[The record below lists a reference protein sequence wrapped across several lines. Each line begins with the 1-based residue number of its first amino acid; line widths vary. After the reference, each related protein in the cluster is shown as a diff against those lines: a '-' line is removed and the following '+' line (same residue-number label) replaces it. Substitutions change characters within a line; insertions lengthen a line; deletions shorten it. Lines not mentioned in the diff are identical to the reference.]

1 MMDWFLGGSKT
12 EDGDA
17 SDKLI
22 KQGDAEREAGDLTAA
37 LHYYGNAVAVAG
49 SPKKR
54 KSALLA
60 QARTYVLNGDLAEAE
75 EAATRA
81 LDLGVCAPSLVRRG
95 CARRKLGHFGA
106 AYEDLRRA
114 AQLDPQNREAR
125 DEIRRLHAAAQRRQK
140 FEAEAQR
147 DAEAEQLRAS
157 LPADVVDAVL
167 AACREPFYAEASVA
181 PGLGYELNAAIARLR
196 GSVLAITPPRRCPG
210 VNLSTTGKAVRDGK
224 APFNVDVVVRGDR
237 PYEAGVWFRLVYASR
252 AGPPRIRQASL
263 GRTIVVDDDADHH
276 GRRAGLQFYAFLAS
290 RSDEPFGLE
299 AVVEGL
305 RAALEDDGSDRWRHA
320 AADHA
325 RRRKVIDA
333 YRNEWPAHKIGL
345 FEIDEPSALAAAV
358 SAPGPFCAQ
367 LLPRS
372 ALAPRLVEAIEANDL
387 RRCVEEVCE
396 GVYAFDLFSAEFTA
410 ALLAEVDY
418 FYGSKLP
425 AARPNSMNNYGIIVN
440 DIGLEPLIV
449 ALQRLVLL
457 PLARAL
463 FSASDRGDPA
473 TGFDSTH
480 AFVVK
485 YRADEDS
492 HLDVHTDDSDG
503 R

>member
-1 MMDWFLGGSKT
+1 MMDWFRGVSKT
-12 EDGDA
+12 EEGDA
-17 SDKLI
+17 SDDLLR
-22 KQGDAEREAGDLTAA
+22 QGDKERDAGNLTAA
-37 LHYYGNAVAVAG
+37 LHFYGKALAIAG
-49 SPKKR
+49 SHDKR

-60 QARTYVLNGDLAEAE
+60 QSRTYVLNGDLIEAE

-106 AYEDLRRA
+106 AYDDLRRA

-125 DEIRRLHAAAQRRQK
+125 DEIRRLHAAAQRRQQ
-140 FEAEAQR
+140 FEREAQR
-147 DAEAEQLRAS
+147 DAEAEQLRAL
-157 LPADVVDAVL
+157 LPADVVDAII

-181 PGLGYELNAAIARLR
+181 PGLGYELNAAIARLQ

-210 VNLSTTGKAVRDGK
+210 VNLSTTGKAVRDGN
-224 APFNVDVVVRGDR
+224 APFDVDVVLRGDR

-263 GRTIVVDDDADHH
+263 GRTVAVDDDADHH

-320 AADHA
+320 ANDHA
-325 RRRKVIDA
+325 RRRRVIDA

-345 FEIDEPSALAAAV
+345 FGDIDEPSALAAAV
-358 SAPGPFCAQ
+358 SMPGPFCAP

-372 ALAPRLVEAIEANDL
+372 ALAPRLVEALEVNDL

-418 FYGSKLP
+418 FYASKLP
-425 AARPNSMNNYGIIVN
+425 AARPNSMNNYG
-440 DIGLEPLIV
+440 
-449 ALQRLVLL
+449 A
-457 PLARAL
+457 ATA
-463 FSASDRGDPA
+463 SASTP
-473 TGFDSTH
+473 STKRPESF
-480 AFVVK
+480 AQASSSTTSASS
-485 YRADEDS
+485 R
-492 HLDVHTDDSDG
+492 
-503 R
+503 